1 MRYLLYADQNYA
13 FQILRPLQSEILARG
28 GEAAWL
34 LAGNSVS
41 ARHIRDGEILLDDA
55 ARAVEWKPDAVL
67 VPGNMAPAFLPGIKV
82 GVFHGFNVAK
92 STRGQARGH
101 FNIRDC
107 FDLYCTQGPSTTE
120 PFRRLAAERG
130 HFEVV
135 ETGWPTLDPLF
146 GGSPPARPDDRPRIM
161 LCSTFTKSL
170 SCAPHLF
177 DTVRRLSRT
186 GRWHWTVQFHPKMDR
201 RICEA
206 YRALQGD
213 HLEYVETDDVIPYLQ
228 RADAMV
234 CDTSSVMYMFMAQ
247 NRPVVTFRNNSAG
260 ERAHLLDVRDPSAL
274 ESAVETALMRPAA
287 LMRNIDA
294 WLAKTHPYRDG
305 RSAARVID
313 AVETYRAAPPALR
326 PKPFNL
332 LRNLKER
339 AKLGY
344 WRP

>member
-13 FQILRPLQSEILARG
+13 FQILRPLQSEIVARG

-34 LAGNSVS
+34 LAGKEIS
-41 ARHIRDGEILLDDA
+41 ARHIRGGETLLDGA
-55 ARAVEWKPDAVL
+55 AQAIAWKPDAVL
-67 VPGNMAPAFLPGIKV
+67 VPGNMVPAFLPGIKV

-92 STRGQARGH
+92 STRGRQRGH
-101 FNIRDC
+101 FNIRNC
-107 FDLYCTQGPSTTE
+107 FDLYCTQGPNTTL
-120 PFRRLAAERG
+120 PFRRLAAEHG
-130 HFEVV
+130 HFGVV

-146 GGSPPARPDDRPRIM
+146 GGSPPPRTDGRPRIM
-161 LCSTFTKSL
+161 LCSTFTTAL

-177 DTVRRLSRT
+177 DTVRQLSRS

-201 RICEA
+201 RVCEA
-206 YRALQGD
+206 YRGLQGE
-213 HLEYVETDDVIPYLQ
+213 HLDYVETDDVIPYLR
-228 RADAMV
+228 RADVMV

-260 ERAHLLDVRDPSAL
+260 ERAHLLDVRDPAAL
-274 ESAVETALMRPAA
+274 EPAIEEALTHPETLMRH
-287 LMRNIDA
+287 IGS
-294 WLAKTHPYRDG
+294 WLAETHPYRDG
-305 RSAARVID
+305 RSSARVID
-313 AVETYRAAPPALR
+313 AVEAFRASPPALR